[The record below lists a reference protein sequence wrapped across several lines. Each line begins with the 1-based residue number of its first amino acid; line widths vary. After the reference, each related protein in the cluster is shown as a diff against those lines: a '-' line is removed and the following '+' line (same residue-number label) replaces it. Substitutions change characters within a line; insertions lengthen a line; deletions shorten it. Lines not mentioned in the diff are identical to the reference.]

1 MELKSVTYI
10 SDWSRNCPF
19 LMILGQSLKGAV
31 IDVALLATHSYKQ
44 NSLLSD
50 VRLARSLYFICACR
64 QERLEE
70 AMAGNK
76 KAINGRQRSL
86 VILAIVN
93 QIFLRLGFTFL
104 HCWCLFPVRKT
115 LVNRHVLSPSLH
127 RAARSQPGS
136 VSIRLRL
143 GLDQTQARAQTRAQ
157 TRARPRAQ
165 TRARPRAQTR
175 FHSRSRSRSSSGR
188 LELGNARIFVGSYSG
203 RLEVDLSRFIS
214 VLIF

>member
-143 GLDQTQARAQTRAQ
+143 GLRLELRLGLVLGLRLGSIVGLDLGQARAG
-157 TRARPRAQ
+157 
-165 TRARPRAQTR
+165 
-175 FHSRSRSRSSSGR
+175 SNSGM
-188 LELGNARIFVGSYSG
+188 LGYS
-203 RLEVDLSRFIS
+203 
-214 VLIF
+214 